1 MCDQPPLLGPCAAC
15 AARCVDL
22 HTGILVHPVLVPPTR
37 GVGSPGWGRRGRGEA
52 TGGRPLWK
60 AGVRKSG
67 YAYVL
72 IPGVRAARLRSPPP
86 VTTRG
91 QLADAGCRGTAAL
104 RTWRRAW
111 SARHADGVR
120 DGGVRKDGKSDTV
133 HGWYARGIPALS
145 HPPRHHSPLSHPNR
159 FVAHRQP
166 FLHGTGWQWRSVGGP
181 AVPTDTTDA
190 DQRGGARA
198 NPLCGCARAHCAR
211 RRPLPQQSTPSPRP
225 VSAAAVPSVLCIIF
239 ISSAVRLMVVPDPP
253 HAAPSAPPPPPPPPH
268 GGSTRVKKESA
279 CPTAAGLVIRCPS
292 SGSTSSVTA

>member
-1 MCDQPPLLGPCAAC
+1 M
-15 AARCVDL
+15 
-22 HTGILVHPVLVPPTR
+22 LVPPTR

-111 SARHADGVR
+111 SAHHVDGVR

-133 HGWYARGIPALS
+133 HGWYARGIPTLS
-145 HPPRHHSPLSHPNR
+145 HPPRHHSPLSHPTVSLPTVSPSFTGQGGSGEVWAGR
-159 FVAHRQP
+159 L
-166 FLHGTGWQWRSVGGP
+166 FLRTLLT
-181 AVPTDTTDA
+181 PT
-190 DQRGGARA
+190 RGGGRA
-198 NPLCGCARAHCAR
+198 
-211 RRPLPQQSTPSPRP
+211 QTP
-225 VSAAAVPSVLCIIF
+225 SAAAPEPIAH
-239 ISSAVRLMVVPDPP
+239 AVGRCR
-253 HAAPSAPPPPPPPPH
+253 SNPPPLPAPCPLLPC
-268 GGSTRVKKESA
+268 RVS
-279 CPTAAGLVIRCPS
+279 CVLFLFLLL
-292 SGSTSSVTA
+292 